1 MVFLHEKVPS
11 SQVKSHSI
19 ADTRRPQQ
27 RGADPLSIGPT
38 LNVTSPIPAKG
49 LVHGQ
54 VMHLQRTASQL
65 VNIWLEKDQQGLS
78 NARRTVLYGEFLQ
91 ERIRRRGEAGAA
103 FRQVPGI
110 RYAGCEA
117 RRHKNICH
125 SLEIQHCEPALLP
138 EGAVL

>member
-1 MVFLHEKVPS
+1 MDRLCA
-11 SQVKSHSI
+11 HSEL
-19 ADTRRPQQ
+19 P
-27 RGADPLSIGPT
+27 
-38 LNVTSPIPAKG
+38 
-49 LVHGQ
+49 
-54 VMHLQRTASQL
+54 SQL

-91 ERIRRRGEAGAA
+91 ERIRRPGKAGAA
-103 FRQVPGI
+103 FHQAPGI
-110 RYAGCEA
+110 CYAGCEA